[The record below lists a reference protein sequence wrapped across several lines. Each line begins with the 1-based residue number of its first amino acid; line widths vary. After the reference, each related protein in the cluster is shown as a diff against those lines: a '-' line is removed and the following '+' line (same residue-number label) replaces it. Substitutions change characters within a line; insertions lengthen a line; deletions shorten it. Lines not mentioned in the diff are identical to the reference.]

1 MTVINTNVKALVAQ
15 DSMRQV
21 NLKLA
26 TAMERLSTG
35 LRINSAKDDAAGLAI
50 SERMNAQVRGLG
62 MAIKN
67 ANDGLSMSQTADGA
81 YGEVT
86 SMLQRMRELAVQAA
100 TGSMSKLDRESIQ
113 LEIEELKAEIEN
125 VATKTHFNNIK
136 LLDGTAQDV
145 TLQVGANQGDTIK
158 IGFDSVRAKDIG
170 SGDKPALTSLGGD
183 AESLDKLE
191 AGDLV
196 INGVLVNS
204 SLRTDDNLS
213 YGPREEVQTITF
225 ASSGQVGTFTITV
238 PTNTD
243 GVRST
248 VDVAVSLSAANV
260 ASFATLVARV
270 KDVLDSS
277 DELSTVVAS
286 VTVSSTV
293 SEGVLTINFEEDQGD
308 LDAIAL
314 NRGGAF
320 VSDDSLEI
328 DETQKGIS
336 SDVIAASAIAKAAAI
351 NRVAE
356 QSGVTAKVN
365 DTTVQ
370 GSTMIS
376 AGPTAA
382 AAITINGVST
392 ADLALGLDKE
402 TNRGMVVT
410 AINNLTAQTGVRAVN
425 TGDDMQGVLLVAD
438 DGRNITVEFEGEL
451 SANNTGLSTSGTF
464 VGTFS
469 LYSANGSPI
478 KIDHQVGK
486 DLSGT
491 GLRIGTYEADMATMV
506 SLERSGSG
514 TIAAANAVYPQ
525 LSGTSPS
532 ATSGSVGVL
541 NGDTLVINDIS
552 IGAARATDDTASIS
566 TTASAKAAS
575 AIAVAAAINKKSDLH
590 GVVATAE
597 PNVIRSE
604 TEGSFIA
611 GSSGIVNLNGV
622 NISVST
628 ATRSSVIDS
637 INQYSGQT
645 GVVARVYGEGV
656 ELVAEDGRNIVI
668 GTTSNISAANLG
680 LSGVSIGSSSSTTTV
695 DAEDGNA
702 FYASV
707 RLSSEQAF
715 TVARGSEGGDNF
727 SRLGFREGLFG
738 GNYTGMKI
746 AEVDVSSQDGASVA
760 ITAIDAALEDVY
772 AAQAKSGAYQNRLD
786 AIINVLSESTENLQ
800 ASRSRILDTDYALE
814 ATNLAKAQIV
824 SQAATAMLAQAN
836 QSQQTV
842 LSLLQ

>member
-67 ANDGLSMSQTADGA
+67 ANDGLSMAQTADGA

-136 LLDGTAQDV
+136 LMDGSARDV
-145 TLQVGANQGDTIK
+145 TLQVGANQGDTIQ
-158 IGFDSVRAKDIG
+158 IGFDSVRTKDIG
-170 SGDKPALTSLGGD
+170 SGEKPALTSVGGNATHID
-183 AESLDKLE
+183 AFE

-196 INGVLVNS
+196 INGVLVNA
-204 SLRTDDNLS
+204 SLRTDDAQS
-213 YGPREEVQTITF
+213 YFVADGTNGL
-225 ASSGQVGTFTITV
+225 AS
-238 PTNTD
+238 
-243 GVRST
+243 
-248 VDVAVSLSAANV
+248 
-260 ASFATLVARV
+260 
-270 KDVLDSS
+270 
-277 DELSTVVAS
+277 AS
-286 VTVSSTV
+286 VV
-293 SEGVLTINFEEDQGD
+293 
-308 LDAIAL
+308 
-314 NRGGAF
+314 
-320 VSDDSLEI
+320 
-328 DETQKGIS
+328 
-336 SDVIAASAIAKAAAI
+336 AASAIAKVAAI
-351 NRVAE
+351 NRVSE

-365 DTTVQ
+365 DTSVMGT
-370 GSTMIS
+370 SMTE
-376 AGPTAA
+376 AAAATTA
-382 AAITINGVST
+382 AAITVNGVST
-392 ADLALGLDKE
+392 AQIALGTDHE
-402 TNRGMVVT
+402 TNRNMVVK
-410 AINNLTAQTGVRAVN
+410 AINDISGQTGVRAVN
-425 TGDDMQGVLLVAD
+425 TGDDTQGIKLIAD
-438 DGRNITVEFEGEL
+438 DGRNITLEFDDEGTL
-451 SANNTGLSTSGTF
+451 NATNTGLATSGTY

-469 LYSANGSPI
+469 LYTANGSSI
-478 KIDHQVGK
+478 TIDHQIGK
-486 DLSGT
+486 DLTGT
-491 GLRIGTYEADMATMV
+491 GLRLGTYEPDVAAMV
-506 SLERSGSG
+506 SLERSGSSSP
-514 TIAAANAVYPQ
+514 AAASAVVGQPAGTEPTADG
-525 LSGTSPS
+525 SG
-532 ATSGSVGVL
+532 VGVL
-541 NGDTLVINDIS
+541 NGDTLVINDIA
-552 IGAARATDDTASIS
+552 IAAGRASDDTASIS

-575 AIAVAAAINKKSDLH
+575 AIAIAAAINKKSDLT
-590 GVVATAE
+590 GVTARAE

-604 TEGSFIA
+604 IEASFSAGGNGSI
-611 GSSGIVNLNGV
+611 NLNGV
-622 NISVST
+622 VISVSA
-628 ATRSSVIDS
+628 ATRNSVIDA

-656 ELVAEDGRNIVI
+656 ELVAEDGRNIVLA
-668 GTTSNISAANLG
+668 TSSTLSAANLG
-680 LSGVSIGSSSSTTTV
+680 LSGITLGGGTAAVTAGTLQ
-695 DAEDGNA
+695 AEATPSAGNGVA

-707 RLSSEQAF
+707 SLTSDRAF
-715 TVARGSEGGDNF
+715 TVARGSEGGENF
-727 SRLGFREGLFG
+727 EKLGFREGLFG
-738 GNYTGMKI
+738 GNDTGMKI
-746 AEVDVSSQDGASVA
+746 DEVDVSTQEGASLA
-760 ITAIDAALEDVY
+760 IGAIDHALEDVY